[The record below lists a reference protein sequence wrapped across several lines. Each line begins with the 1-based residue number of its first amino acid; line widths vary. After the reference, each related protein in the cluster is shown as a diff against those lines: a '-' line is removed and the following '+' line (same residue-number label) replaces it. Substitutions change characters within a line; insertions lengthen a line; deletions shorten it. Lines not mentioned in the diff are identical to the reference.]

1 MHVLAPACEHGWCD
15 AVVMPPLPESTRRLY
30 RSPEGRLLGGIARGL
45 SLHLG
50 VDVWLLRLA
59 LAPVS
64 TLAGFRAWVL
74 EECPVAP
81 GRRASPPA
89 EARPARGGRTVPR
102 KATKTARFL
111 SLVTE
116 RHGPLASIPLDR
128 VAQVS
133 AALASSANLHA
144 GAARAALRKAV
155 LAARNGD
162 PS

>member
-1 MHVLAPACEHGWCD
+1 M
-15 AVVMPPLPESTRRLY
+15 
-30 RSPEGRLLGGIARGL
+30 
-45 SLHLG
+45 
-50 VDVWLLRLA
+50 LRLA

-74 EECPVAP
+74 DECPVAP
-81 GRRASPPA
+81 GRRAAHPAPPPA
-89 EARPARGGRTVPR
+89 AVRPGPGGGTVPR

-128 VAQVS
+128 IAPVS
-133 AALASSANLHA
+133 AKLAPLVGLNP
-144 GAARAALRKAV
+144 GAARTALRKAV

-162 PS
+162 SS

>member
-1 MHVLAPACEHGWCD
+1 MAEQHGPLAAD
-15 AVVMPPLPESTRRLY
+15 AATPLAI
-30 RSPEGRLLGGIARGL
+30 LGGLIL
-45 SLHLG
+45 
-50 VDVWLLRLA
+50 WLLRLA

-81 GRRASPPA
+81 GRRA
-89 EARPARGGRTVPR
+89 ARPAPPSAAARPGRGGGTVPR
-102 KATKTARFL
+102 KATKTGRFL
-111 SLVTE
+111 SLVAE

-128 VAQVS
+128 VAPVS
-133 AALASSANLHA
+133 AALAPAADLNP

-155 LAARNGD
+155 RSARNGD

>member
-1 MHVLAPACEHGWCD
+1 M
-15 AVVMPPLPESTRRLY
+15 
-30 RSPEGRLLGGIARGL
+30 
-45 SLHLG
+45 
-50 VDVWLLRLA
+50 LLRLA

-81 GRRASPPA
+81 GRRA
-89 EARPARGGRTVPR
+89 ARPAPPSAAVRPGRGGGTVPR

-111 SLVTE
+111 VLVTE
-116 RHGPLASIPLDR
+116 RHGPLASIPLNR
-128 VAQVS
+128 IAPIS
-133 AALASSANLHA
+133 AEAAPLVGLNP

-155 LAARNGD
+155 LSARNGD

>member
-1 MHVLAPACEHGWCD
+1 MVL
-15 AVVMPPLPESTRRLY
+15 
-30 RSPEGRLLGGIARGL
+30 
-45 SLHLG
+45 
-50 VDVWLLRLA
+50 WLLRLV

-89 EARPARGGRTVPR
+89 ATQPGEDGKTVPR

-128 VAQVS
+128 G
-133 AALASSANLHA
+133 LNP

-155 LAARNGD
+155 LSARNGD